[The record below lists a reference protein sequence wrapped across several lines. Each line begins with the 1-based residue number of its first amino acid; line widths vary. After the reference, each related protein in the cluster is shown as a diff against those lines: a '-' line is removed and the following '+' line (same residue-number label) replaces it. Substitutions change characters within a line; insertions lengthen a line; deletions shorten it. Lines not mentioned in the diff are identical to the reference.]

1 VPVFCYVQGMES
13 MACVALQNGEMTKV
27 GVQTFPG

>member
-1 VPVFCYVQGMES
+1 VFCYVQGMES
-13 MACVALQNGEMTKV
+13 MSCVVFRDGGMTKI